1 MQLLEYASQDG
12 DPNLVKNVLAHRF
25 DFGITKVTAD
35 VAALKSVDY
44 VKMTPLNIP
53 YTRMI
58 WINQYD
64 K

>member
-1 MQLLEYASQDG
+1 MIAFASQDG
-12 DPNLVKNVLAHRF
+12 DPNLLKNVLAHRF

-35 VAALKSVDY
+35 VAALKKVDS